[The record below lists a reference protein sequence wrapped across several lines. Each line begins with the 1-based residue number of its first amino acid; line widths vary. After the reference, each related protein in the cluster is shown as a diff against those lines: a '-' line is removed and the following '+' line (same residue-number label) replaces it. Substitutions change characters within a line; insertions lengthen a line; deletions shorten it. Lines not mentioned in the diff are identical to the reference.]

1 MAPYMQIPME
11 RFRFLLAFLSFL
23 KRFFTA
29 VCNYLRKLEFLCD
42 NQLGFRKNHSTSL
55 ALTDLSLY
63 RSGHVLPCSFKAFD
77 TIDYNILLDNLNTLV
92 YEAQLWTG
100 LEATSPTGC
109 ISFNLT
115 VNIPLHKFSAMMSF
129 RDPFCVIWFSCATL
143 MI

>member
-1 MAPYMQIPME
+1 ME
-11 RFRFLLAFLSFL
+11 RSRFSLAFLSFL
-23 KRFFTA
+23 KRFITA
-29 VCNYLRKLEFLCD
+29 VCNYLRKLEVLCD
-42 NQLGFRKNHSTSL
+42 NQLGFRKNHSNSL
-55 ALTDLSLY
+55 ALIDLYEKISLSLY
-63 RSGHVLPCSFKAFD
+63 RSGHALPCSFKAFD

-92 YEAQLWTG
+92 YEARLWTG

-129 RDPFCVIWFSCATL
+129 RNPFCVIWFSCATL